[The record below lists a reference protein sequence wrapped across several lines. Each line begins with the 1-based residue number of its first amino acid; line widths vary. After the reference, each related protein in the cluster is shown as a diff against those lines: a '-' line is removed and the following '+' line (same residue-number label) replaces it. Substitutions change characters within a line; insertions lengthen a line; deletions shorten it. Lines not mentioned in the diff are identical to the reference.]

1 MELKDFIKRTL
12 IDIVT
17 GVEEANKEKNR
28 FHLTSHRHHGTG
40 ESGQKVEFDVSV
52 IVNESSD
59 SDVKGGIKVAF
70 VDLGGGVK
78 ESQSNQNIQKIKF
91 EIFISEKSADK

>member
-12 IDIVT
+12 LDIVG
-17 GVEEANKEKNR
+17 GVEEANTEKNR
-28 FHLTSHRHHGTG
+28 FRLTSQVHHRTG

-59 SDVKGGIKVAF
+59 STMNGGIKVALAN
-70 VDLGGGVK
+70 LGGGIK
-78 ESQSNQNIQKIKF
+78 ESESNQNIQKIKF
-91 EIFISEKSADK
+91 KSSFQKIVT

>member
-12 IDIVT
+12 IDIVS
-17 GVEEANKEKNR
+17 GVEEANNEKNR
-28 FHLTSHRHHGTG
+28 FRLTSQVHHGTG

-59 SDVKGGIKVAF
+59 SDIKGGIKVALVNF
-70 VDLGGGVK
+70 GGGVK
-78 ESQSNQNIQKIKF
+78 ESESNQNIQKIKF
-91 EIFISEKSADK
+91 EVFITEK

>member
-12 IDIVT
+12 VDIVN
-17 GVEEANKEKNR
+17 GVEEANLEKNR
-28 FHLTSHRHHGTG
+28 FRLTSQIHHTTG

-59 SDVKGGIKVAF
+59 TDIKGGIKVAL
-70 VDLGGGVK
+70 VNLGGGVK
-78 ESQSNQNIQKIKF
+78 ESQSNQNLQKIKF
-91 EIFISEKSADK
+91 EVFISEK

>member
-28 FHLTSHRHHGTG
+28 FHLTSQRHHGTG
-40 ESGQKVEFDVSV
+40 ESGQKVEFDVS
-52 IVNESSD
+52 ITVNESSD
-59 SDVKGGIKVAF
+59 SDIKGGIKVAL
-70 VDLGGGVK
+70 VSLGGGVK
-78 ESQSNQNIQKIKF
+78 ESESNQNIQKIKF
-91 EIFISEKSADK
+91 EVFISGKSS